1 MIDPEK
7 VTNYYQTDTQLEE
20 FILFWVCAAG
30 KNGRTAARCLDKML
44 TEHAAFYQ
52 NNTPFKWILN
62 AHALYDLPQ
71 MLKHYGIGC
80 YNSKAKTFYGL
91 AVAKFKG
98 ELDLRTC
105 SASDLEKIHGI
116 GPKTARCFI
125 LHSRKN
131 ARVAGLDTHIL
142 KFLRAKGHDVPKSTP
157 TGKKY
162 LELEHLFL
170 KYADKADKS
179 PADFDL
185 EIWNKYSVPSTPG
198 GKNGRSKKN

>member
-7 VTNYYQTDTQLEE
+7 VTNYYQTDMQLEE

-30 KNGRTAARCLDKML
+30 KNGRIAARCLDKML

-52 NNTPFKWILN
+52 NNTPFKWILH

-71 MLKHYGIGC
+71 TLKHYGIGC
-80 YNSKAKTFYGL
+80 YNNKAKTFYSL
-91 AVAKFKG
+91 ALAKFKG

-105 SASDLEKIHGI
+105 TASDLESIYGI

-125 LHSRKN
+125 LHSRRN
-131 ARVAGLDTHIL
+131 AQVAGLDTHML
-142 KFLRAKGHDVPKSTP
+142 KHLKSLGHDVPKNTP

-162 LELEHLFL
+162 LTLE
-170 KYADKADKS
+170 KAVLSLAKEVGMS
-179 PADFDL
+179 PADYDL
-185 EIWNKYSVPSTPG
+185 MIWNKYSVKS
-198 GKNGRSKKN
+198 